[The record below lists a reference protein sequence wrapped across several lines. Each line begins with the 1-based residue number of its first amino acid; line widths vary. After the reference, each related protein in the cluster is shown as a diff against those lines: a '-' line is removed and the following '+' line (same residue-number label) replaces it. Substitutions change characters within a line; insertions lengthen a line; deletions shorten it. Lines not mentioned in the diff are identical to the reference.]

1 MSPQE
6 KESFDRLS
14 QDDQLKLQAIMQMMD
29 KEKQLQNKPT
39 NEATVK
45 NLDRI
50 DSLIDQ
56 SLLKEFLDKF
66 IEIYNDLAYA
76 SDEMFI
82 TSDLIDYLRTRLQEV
97 DLRENKDN
105 NITKTNEGDSIV
117 DESEF
122 NFFQTLA
129 GEQYSE
135 EEIEKYLQ
143 SDEYQ
148 EELQYS
154 QLEMS
159 DTDNWLNDMFE
170 FFNKRKSLDEG
181 LDYFARIAGLKK
193 IK

>member
-66 IEIYNDLAYA
+66 IEIYNDLAYE
-76 SDEMFI
+76 SNEMFA
-82 TSDLIDYLRTRLQEV
+82 TSDLIDYLRARIQEV